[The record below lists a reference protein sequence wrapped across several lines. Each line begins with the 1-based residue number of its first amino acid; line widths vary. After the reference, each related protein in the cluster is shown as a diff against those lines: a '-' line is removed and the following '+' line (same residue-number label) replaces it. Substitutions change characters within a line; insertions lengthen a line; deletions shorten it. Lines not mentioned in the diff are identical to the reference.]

1 MKKSLSFSKINLPN
15 MKDGDFLSIMT
26 VRGKIS
32 ADELGVVT
40 PHEHI
45 FIDLSSFFTK
55 KEIRGC
61 SDTATDK
68 VTIDKLGIL
77 ARDPYALR
85 DNLIIDNEEEQI
97 RELIRFKEAGGC
109 TVVDA
114 TTEGINRK
122 PEALLRVSE
131 KVGLNVVA
139 GTGIYVRDSHTE
151 FVKNA
156 AEDVLA
162 DMMVND
168 IEKGILGTD
177 IKAGIIG
184 EIGVS
189 EYFDENEHK
198 VLRAAGKAHL
208 RTGLPVSVHINPWT
222 THGTEAAEILL
233 GMGVTP
239 DKICICHI
247 DVENRLEYVL
257 GLLQKGVFVEF
268 DNFGKEYYVAES
280 ARRLGYGP
288 FVNDTQRV
296 SFVKTLIDKGYLS
309 QILISC
315 DVCLKSLL
323 VSYGGQ
329 GYAHVLENIA
339 PRLCEAGVAKEEIS
353 QMLIGNPARFLNVE

>member
-1 MKKSLSFSKINLPN
+1 M
-15 MKDGDFLSIMT
+15 SIMT
-26 VRGKIS
+26 VRGRICAS
-32 ADELGVVT
+32 ELGITT

-55 KEIRGC
+55 KEIKGC
-61 SDTATDK
+61 VDTATDK

-77 ARDPYALR
+77 DHDPYALR

-97 RELIRFKEAGGC
+97 KELMRFKEAGGC

-114 TTEGINRK
+114 TTEGINRMPK
-122 PEALLRVSE
+122 ALKRVSE
-131 KVGLNVVA
+131 ATGLNVVA
-139 GTGIYVRDSHTE
+139 GTGIYVRDSHGD

-156 AEDVLA
+156 TEDELCN
-162 DMMVND
+162 MMVKD
-168 IEKGILGTD
+168 IEEGILGTD

-184 EIGVS
+184 EIGIS

-198 VLRAAGKAHL
+198 CLRAAGKAHL
-208 RTGLPVSVHINPWT
+208 KTGVPITVHINPWV
-222 THGTEAAEILL
+222 THGTEAADILL
-233 GMGVTP
+233 DMGVP
-239 DKICICHI
+239 ADKICICHI

-288 FVNDTQRV
+288 FVNDTDRV
-296 SFVKTLIDKGYLS
+296 KFVKTLIDAGYLD
-309 QILISC
+309 QIFLSC

-323 VSYGGQ
+323 CSYGGQ
-329 GYAHVLENIA
+329 GYAHVLENIL
-339 PRLCEAGVAKEEIS
+339 PRLMEVGVTNAEINR
-353 QMLIGNPARFLNVE
+353 MIIDNPARFLDVN